1 MSNPPPIPTS
11 LELLAEVQSGNKRAL
26 DELCRRYLPHLEDWA
41 SGRLPAN
48 RRDLSDTD
56 DIVQEVMIRV
66 MSNLDG
72 FEPHNEAA
80 LLCYMRRAV
89 RNRITDEIRRGG
101 RRPVDQV
108 VDIETA
114 GGSDPTT
121 PLDHLMGVDL
131 AERYESA
138 MQRLNMTDQKILKA
152 RIEFDND
159 YEKVAAATG
168 KPSAQAARMAASRAQ
183 ARLATELYQD

>member
-1 MSNPPPIPTS
+1 MPNPPPIPTS
-11 LELLAEVQSGNKRAL
+11 LELLAEVQSGNKSAM
-26 DELCRRYLPHLEDWA
+26 DELCRRYLPYLEQWS

-48 RRDLSDTD
+48 RRDLSDTG

-72 FEPHNEAA
+72 FEPRNEAA

-89 RNRITDEIRRGG
+89 RNRIIDEIRRGN

-108 VDIETA
+108 VDIELA
-114 GGSDPTT
+114 GGAALTT
-121 PLDHLMGVDL
+121 PLDHLMETDL
-131 AERYESA
+131 AERYEA
-138 MQRLNMTDQKILKA
+138 ALERLEAADQKILKA

-159 YEKVAAATG
+159 YEKVAVATD

-183 ARLATELYQD
+183 ARLATELSRD